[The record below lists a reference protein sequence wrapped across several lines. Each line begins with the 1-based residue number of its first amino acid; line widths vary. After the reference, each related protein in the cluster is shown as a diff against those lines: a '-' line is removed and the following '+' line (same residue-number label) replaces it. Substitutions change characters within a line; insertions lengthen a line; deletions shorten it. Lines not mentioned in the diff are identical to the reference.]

1 MRAYVGPSSK
11 HRGFLGLPGLP
22 TTEASACLDAAQK
35 YPHARG
41 LGSTGCRVAY
51 LVYSSLLPQKSTSPQ
66 GESLAS
72 LVTYLRP
79 LSSYLSRLRYALQLG
94 TDQNGNRGFMPKK
107 KVVLFSSATRFLQY
121 DHLDTH
127 RAKTAH
133 GISQCHSPEDA
144 LKSRP
149 N

>member
-51 LVYSSLLPQKSTSPQ
+51 LVYSSLCPRNRLVPKERVLRLWSPIC
-66 GESLAS
+66 GPSVLIFLGYATLCSWAPIKMEIGDLCP
-72 LVTYLRP
+72 RKR
-79 LSSYLSRLRYALQLG
+79 LSFFHLQLDFYNMITLIRTG
-94 TDQNGNRGFMPKK
+94 RKPRMAF
-107 KVVLFSSATRFLQY
+107 LSATLRKM
-121 DHLDTH
+121 
-127 RAKTAH
+127 R
-133 GISQCHSPEDA
+133 
-144 LKSRP
+144 
-149 N
+149 